1 MSDIFNVG
9 SNVNIDIDRIPLVA
23 DDNNFIVFYTV
34 FNNEKHIVVVS
45 NRRYIEHE
53 GKYKYYIQ
61 QYYESGAYGCGP
73 GYLSSEFTHLEREDF
88 KVVPHEMVNISY
100 MANFNE
106 YIINERTKEAYEHN
120 WKIVKRVFNNI
131 TDIIHVYSI
140 GVDTFN
146 MESEENRVKI

>member
-45 NRRYIEHE
+45 NRKHIDDEGKYRYYIEH
-53 GKYKYYIQ
+53 YF
-61 QYYESGAYGCGP
+61 ESGAYGCGP
-73 GYLSSEFTHLEREDF
+73 GYLSSEFTHLERKDF

-100 MANFNE
+100 MADFND
-106 YIINERTKEAYEHN
+106 YIINERTTESFNHN
-120 WKIVKRVFNNI
+120 WNIVRRVLNNI
-131 TDIIHVYSI
+131 TNILNVSSI

-146 MESEENRVKI
+146 MESEEKRIKM

>member
-1 MSDIFNVG
+1 MQKILNVG
-9 SNVNIDIDRIPLVA
+9 LDIDKIPLVA
-23 DDNNFIVFYTV
+23 DENNIIVFFAVY
-34 FNNEKHIVVVS
+34 NNEKHILVVS

-61 QYYESGAYGCGP
+61 QYYESGAYSSGIN
-73 GYLSSEFTHLEREDF
+73 YLSLYFLHVEGEDY
-88 KVVPHEMVNISY
+88 KSVPHKMVNISY